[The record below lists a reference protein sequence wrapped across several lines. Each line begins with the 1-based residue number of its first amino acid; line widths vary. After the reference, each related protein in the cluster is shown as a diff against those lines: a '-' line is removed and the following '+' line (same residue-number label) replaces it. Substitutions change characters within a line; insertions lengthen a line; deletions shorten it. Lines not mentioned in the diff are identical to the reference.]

1 MAKRTKRAVPENEIS
16 IRALEVY
23 IEPGTLTSALADLVA
38 VSAAALRAEKK
49 YRSSIA
55 VADELRVKVG
65 TEVENRKQKLERT
78 RERRG
83 IKLGA

>member
-55 VADELRVKVG
+55 VADEVQVKVG

-78 RERRG
+78 LERRG
-83 IKLGA
+83 IKLDA